1 VSVAIHYAARTHRGL
16 VRPGNEDP
24 LYAGPRFLA
33 IADGMGGHVGGEVA
47 SRIVIRSMAPLDED
61 APPGDLL
68 GTLRVAA
75 ESANIALRAAIDED
89 PELEGM
95 GTTLTAML
103 FDGTRIGMVH
113 IGDSRA
119 YLRSEGE
126 TSQISHDDTLV
137 QKLVDEGKL
146 TPEQASVH
154 PHRSAILYALMGNE
168 DIAPD
173 LSIREAR
180 IGDRYLLCSD
190 GVSDLLHPRSDHIP
204 DVIADALAIADP
216 EAAADRLIELSLQ
229 AGGRDNI
236 SCIIADVVEEGLGSE
251 APVVEGAAAEAA
263 EDELTDRA
271 ALQDRDPHPKRRR
284 FARRRRRAIFGL
296 VVVVVL
302 LLAAGGLYAW
312 TQSQY
317 FVKATGD
324 DKVAIFRG
332 VNASVAGV
340 HLYRKVR
347 VSDLQVADLVGTA
360 RKSVHDGL
368 AADGRSDADAIVSNL
383 TDHERLPV
391 CPPPAPDPTTN
402 PPKTNPPAHTQP
414 GQKHQ
419 PGRNQR
425 KNRPTPTPTPAP
437 SPTPPPV
444 PGKDCR

>member
-1 VSVAIHYAARTHRGL
+1 MSVSIHFAARTHRGL
-16 VRPGNEDP
+16 VRTGNEDS

-68 GTLRVAA
+68 GTLRTAA
-75 ESANIALRAAIDED
+75 EAANNALRAAIED
-89 PELEGM
+89 QPDLEGM

-154 PHRSAILYALMGNE
+154 PHRSAILYALMGND

-180 IGDRYLLCSD
+180 VGDRYLLCSD

-204 DVIADALAIADP
+204 DVIADALAIEDP

-236 SCIIADVVEEGLGSE
+236 SCIIADVVEEGQGSD
-251 APVVEGAAAEAA
+251 APVVEGAAAEPV
-263 EDELTDRA
+263 EDESPA
-271 ALQDRDPHPKRRR
+271 ALQATDPRPKRQR
-284 FARRRRRAIFGL
+284 FARRRRRVIFGL
-296 VVVVVL
+296 GLVVL
-302 LLAAGGLYAW
+302 LLAAAAGLFAW
-312 TQSQY
+312 TRTQY

-324 DKVAIFRG
+324 QKVAIYRG
-332 VNASVAGV
+332 VNTSIGGI
-340 HLYRKVR
+340 HLYQKVR
-347 VSDLQVADLVGTA
+347 VSSLQVADLVGTA

-368 AADGRSDADAIVSNL
+368 AADGRSDADAIVANL
-383 TDHERLPV
+383 TRNERLPV
-391 CPPPAPDPTTN
+391 CPPPAPTQPPRTTPPPT
-402 PPKTNPPAHTQP
+402 KHQP
-414 GQKHQ
+414 GQKQ
-419 PGRNQR
+419 
-425 KNRPTPTPTPAP
+425 KKTKPTPTPTPTPTP